1 MIPKHLLHLKN
12 PNNLLMLQSPVIYA
26 EIASNIAK
34 FLLEAAKENYVF
46 RTNITTAHGDAGKIG
61 RRLGL

>member
-34 FLLEAAKENYVF
+34 FLLEAAK
-46 RTNITTAHGDAGKIG
+46 
-61 RRLGL
+61 